1 MTHLVAVG
9 NCMGAPSYFK
19 HLFDSVHII
28 DNLHAAKALVS
39 ENSVIMYG
47 GGEDISPSLYGA
59 VHNPKTHAPKQPSQR
74 DALEKAIFE
83 LGVERGSAHYG
94 ICRGHQLLAALLG
107 GRLFQHIHNH
117 HMAHEVTLNIKAV
130 VERPLELKLKN
141 WSDLF
146 KTPKFMT
153 TSVHHQAVDINSLMD
168 KYYTIPV
175 LSNKCLS
182 HVYELGDEKLTA
194 EEVEEDNEA
203 FFVPVKRVFGVQGHP
218 EFARRDSPFV
228 QFCQTMMTILIEERP

>member
-1 MTHLVAVG
+1 MNMTQLVAIG

-19 HLFDSVHII
+19 HLFDKVHVI
-28 DNLHAAKALVS
+28 DDIVAARALVN
-39 ENSVIMYG
+39 EDTVIMYG

-59 VHNPKTHAPKQPSQR
+59 VHNPKTHASKQPSRR

-83 LGVERGSAHYG
+83 IGVARGAAHYG

-107 GRLFQHIHNH
+107 GRLYQHIHNH
-117 HMAHEVTLNIKAV
+117 HTSHEVAVNMEAMKA
-130 VERPLELKLKN
+130 EQ
-141 WSDLF
+141 WDDLF

-153 TSVHHQAVDINSLMD
+153 TSVHHQAVDIKSLQD

-182 HVYELGDEKLTA
+182 PVYELGDEKLTA
-194 EEVEEDNEA
+194 EDVKEDNEA
-203 FFVPVKRVFGVQGHP
+203 FYVYAKRVFGVQGHP
-218 EFARRDSPFV
+218 EFDRRDSPFV